1 MAELFGLQKITF
13 VLTTTAHLVTNMDT
27 AENRESSIW
36 NNKPQNDGLAIKIFS
51 ETCCN
56 GCTCSSSN
64 DHKQE
69 SKCFCGDEVCSC

>member
-1 MAELFGLQKITF
+1 MESEIARLQ
-13 VLTTTAHLVTNMDT
+13 DG
-27 AENRESSIW
+27 ESVV
-36 NNKPQNDGLAIKIFS
+36 NNGLAIKIFS

-69 SKCFCGDEVCSC
+69 SRCFCGDEVCSC